1 MTETIGNIGNQ
12 IQVCSLWATK
22 ESIDSCDNGLDD
34 INILPLVEATN
45 VVCFCNSSIVEDG
58 VDSACMIHYIQ
69 PVTNILALTI
79 DREGFAM
86 ADVIY
91 EEGNELLWGTGKEYS
106 CWSNWSLWL
115 ACRRCREKHER
126 NGQKIPLDAE

>member
-79 DREGFAM
+79 DREGVCDGK
-86 ADVIY
+86 DVIY
-91 EEGNELLWGTGKEYS
+91 EEWNGFLWELVSPIVVGANLVTMVGM
-106 CWSNWSLWL
+106 
-115 ACRRCREKHER
+115 
-126 NGQKIPLDAE
+126 P